1 MPPRLHR
8 LGLTEAGVGS
18 SPNTK
23 PLLRASKRR
32 PRAANEAFRDR
43 TKTRALECF
52 CATSAYYKRE
62 PLHTV
67 AGKSQFFTP
76 DPSATAAAQ
85 K

>member
-1 MPPRLHR
+1 MRQHDS
-8 LGLTEAGVGS
+8 GDQV
-18 SPNTK
+18 TK
-23 PLLRASKRR
+23 MVRASAETVLRTSERR
-32 PRAANEAFRDR
+32 PSTANEAFRDR